1 MIGHYTTGLYR
12 ELSVPEIKSLRS
24 ADPLSAPRQASSTR
38 PQSRDARLLISIPL
52 TTVDERSQTPRPP
65 PEAPVTARSDE
76 ESGTVRLPGA
86 VVVYLKGVA
95 MGAADAVPGVSGGTI
110 ALITGI
116 YERLIAAITSLDPRV
131 LAAVPG
137 ARTAPG
143 RRRLWTRLRG
153 MDVPFLLALGTG
165 LATAVVIVARGVEA
179 ALEAVPGLTYAF
191 FFGLI
196 GASAVVLYERQWLA
210 RPRLLGTSV
219 AGFTLAALIAGA
231 TATGGVGHGLPILFG
246 AGTIAIAGMV
256 LPGISGAFLLL
267 LLGQYEYMAERLN
280 AVVDGLA
287 TGVPRDAV
295 VDIAG
300 FLAGATVGLFTIAY
314 GVRWALARDRAATLA
329 FLVSLMVGALRLPV
343 REVGAATETWTPTA
357 IAAVAGAVAVGAGIV
372 LVLNAATEDF
382 GA

>member
-1 MIGHYTTGLYR
+1 
-12 ELSVPEIKSLRS
+12 VPEIKSLRS
-24 ADPLSAPRQASSTR
+24 SDPSSVRLPAPSIRL
-38 PQSRDARLLISIPL
+38 QSRDARLLISIPL
-52 TTVDERSQTPRPP
+52 ATVDGRSQTLRPP
-65 PEAPVTARSDE
+65 SEAPVTARSDGK
-76 ESGTVRLPGA
+76 SGAIGLPGA
-86 VVVYLKGVA
+86 VVVYLKGIA
-95 MGAADAVPGVSGGTI
+95 MGTADAVPGVSGGTI

-131 LAAVPG
+131 LAAVAG
-137 ARTAPG
+137 ARTAAG
-143 RRRLWTRLRG
+143 RRRLRTRLRE

-165 LATAVVIVARGVEA
+165 LATAIVVVARGVEA

-196 GASAVVLYERQWLA
+196 GASAVVLYERRWLA
-210 RPRLLGTSV
+210 RPRLLGASA
-219 AGFTLAALIAGA
+219 AGFTIAVLIAGA

-300 FLAGATVGLFTIAY
+300 FLAGAAVGLFTIAY

-357 IAAVAGAVAVGAGIV
+357 VGAVAGAVAVGAGVV
-372 LVLNAATEDF
+372 LALDAATEDF